1 MTMKKKLILHI
12 PAPIIALVLE
22 ILPYGAVLNFAN
34 PTEYESRLTYSYFDL
49 TPFGYANFGPFLTAI
64 LSCVLLV
71 LLLVGIFTQKQ
82 GFKTVAEIICFFAL
96 GTSLMPL
103 LLGTAY
109 FSAIGAAISVMLAI
123 ELALLLFED
132 KIIK

>member
-1 MTMKKKLILHI
+1 MKKRLLLHI
-12 PAPIIALVLE
+12 PVVLSALILE
-22 ILPYGAVLNFAN
+22 ALPCGAILNFAD
-34 PTEYESRLTYSYFDL
+34 PGGSTKMAYSYFSL

-71 LLLVGIFTQKQ
+71 LLLLGILLNKQ
-82 GFKTVAEIICFFAL
+82 GFRTVTEIICFFAL
-96 GTSLMPL
+96 GMSLMPL
-103 LLGTAY
+103 LLGTEY
-109 FSAIGAAISVMLAI
+109 FSAVAAIISMLLAA

>member
-1 MTMKKKLILHI
+1 MKKKLFLYI
-12 PAPIIALVLE
+12 PAVGLALFFE
-22 ILPYGAVLNFAN
+22 ALPCGAVLNFADPN
-34 PTEYESRLTYSYFDL
+34 GSTKMTYSYFSL
-49 TPFGYANFGPFLTAI
+49 TPFGYANFGPFLTAV

-71 LLLVGIFTQKQ
+71 LLLLGIFLNKQ

-96 GTSLMPL
+96 GMSLMPL

-109 FSAIGAAISVMLAI
+109 FSAVAAIISLLLAT
-123 ELALLLFED
+123 ELALLLFEE